1 MRLNSRIAT
10 LCSTIACGL
19 AFIAAPAQEASA
31 QEFPRRPVTVTIP
44 FTTGTPVDSA
54 MRIIGAEASHSLGQ
68 PMVIENRAGANG
80 RLGLMGLKAAPADGH
95 LLALIFDTVLVAQTI
110 LDPNFKWEV
119 GRDYAPVILLVDFP
133 LLLVAHPSLGVRD
146 TNSLISY
153 AKANP
158 GKLNIGGTA
167 GASSYFMA
175 ERFRQLAGL
184 SMTIV
189 PYKGST
195 QSIVDNVAGRVQL
208 LFAPSTAE
216 PFIASGKLVSIATTG
231 KQRWNA
237 FPNVPTFAESGFG
250 LVSNAW
256 YGIVAA
262 AGTPPDVIAK
272 INAAINTALKRP
284 EVVKQLTGFGM
295 NTTGASSPGDFTA
308 FIQQEIR
315 EWEPVL
321 RSSGIKLE

>member
-1 MRLNSRIAT
+1 MRFKNRLTA
-10 LCSTIACGL
+10 LGSTIACGL
-19 AFIAAPAQEASA
+19 AFIAAPAHNAFA
-31 QEFPRRPVTVTIP
+31 QDFPRRPITVTLP
-44 FTTGTPVDSA
+44 FTTGTPVDAA
-54 MRIIGAEASHSLGQ
+54 MRIIGAESSSSLGQ
-68 PMVIENRAGANG
+68 PLVIENRPGANG
-80 RLGLMGLKAAPADGH
+80 RLGLNGLKAAPADGH
-95 LLALIFDTVLVAQTI
+95 LVTLVFDTILVAQTI
-110 LDPNFKWEV
+110 LDPNFKLEV
-119 GRDYAPVILLVDFP
+119 GRDYAPVVLLVDFP

-189 PYKGST
+189 PYKGSS
-195 QSIVDNVAGRVQL
+195 QSILDNVAGRVQL

-237 FPNVPTFAESGFG
+237 FPNVPTFSEGGFG

-262 AGTPPDVIAK
+262 AGTPPDVISK
-272 INAAINTALKRP
+272 INSAINAALKRP
-284 EVVKQLTGFGM
+284 EIVKQLTGFGM
-295 NTTGASSPGDFTA
+295 NTTGGSSPGDFAA

>member
-1 MRLNSRIAT
+1 MQFRHRLT
-10 LCSTIACGL
+10 FLCSTIAFGFL
-19 AFIAAPAQEASA
+19 VLAAPTRDVSA
-31 QEFPRRPVTVTIP
+31 QAFPNRPITVILP
-44 FTTGTPVDSA
+44 FTTGTPVDAA
-54 MRIIGAEASHSLGQ
+54 MRVIGTEVSRTIGQ
-68 PMVIENRAGANG
+68 PLVIENRPGANG
-80 RLGLMGLKAAPADGH
+80 RLGLNALKTSAADGH
-95 LLALIFDTVLVAQTI
+95 LLTLVFDTLLVAQTI
-110 LDPNFKWEV
+110 LDPGFRMEAGK
-119 GRDYAPVILLVDFP
+119 DYAPVVLLVDFP
-133 LLLVAHPSLGVRD
+133 LLLVAHPSIPARD

-158 GKLNIGGTA
+158 DKLNIGGTA

-175 ERFRQLAGL
+175 ERFRQLAGI

-189 PYKGST
+189 PYKGSS

-237 FPNVPTFAESGFG
+237 FPNVPTFSESGFG

-256 YGIVAA
+256 YGIVAPA
-262 AGTPPDVIAK
+262 ATPPDAIARFNGA
-272 INAAINTALKRP
+272 INAALKQPDVLR
-284 EVVKQLTGFGM
+284 QLTGFGM
-295 NTTGASSPGDFTA
+295 NTTTGLSPGDFGA
-308 FIQQEIR
+308 FVQQEIR

-321 RSSGIKLE
+321 RRSGIKLE